1 MSTYTFN
8 LILQDGEIIAESIT
22 ADTRKQA
29 KRIAQD
35 YYNGV
40 KSIKLIQVN

>member
-29 KRIAQD
+29 ERIARD
-35 YYNGV
+35 YYDGV
-40 KSIKLIQVN
+40 NSIELIQVN